1 MDNPFKALE
10 SKETIPEHLKK
21 EVMSSINLS
30 QLILDVSD
38 LFLGKMGDTITGLF
52 KTDQK

>member
-1 MDNPFKALE
+1 MENPFKTIE
-10 SKETIPEHLKK
+10 PEENIPENMKK
-21 EVMSSINLS
+21 EVMASINLS

-38 LFLGKMGDTITGLF
+38 LFLGKMGDTLSGLF